1 MTNANIYNRAV
12 NFPLVLRSTVTP
24 QMKAQMVELVV
35 AAIEKFLWSPEN
47 VAKYI
52 KVGLNASLSLAI
64 LFGNRQELKVS

>member
-12 NFPLVLRSTVTP
+12 NFPLVLRTTVTP

-52 KVGLNASLSLAI
+52 KVGL
-64 LFGNRQELKVS
+64 

>member
-52 KVGLNASLSLAI
+52 KVGL
-64 LFGNRQELKVS
+64 